1 MGRRLVPYRLDCVEQ
16 RVNTEAVPDVLDAP
30 RLTKAERGAAT
41 RTRLL
46 DATIDCL
53 VELGWAGTSTTEVVR
68 RAGVSRGAQVHHYP
82 SKEDLVLASIEHLLA
97 RRVEEY
103 RIAFDELPTDR
114 RTPAE
119 AFELLWSQCFGGSF
133 DAWLE
138 LAVAARRSPALHQRF
153 VEVERRFASAT
164 IDRFQDMFPNEFGER
179 EFAAIAMRLAFSVL
193 DGLAIGRIAG
203 VPEHELEAVRAAF
216 NFLTS
221 SFLSSAQG
229 ESR

>member
-1 MGRRLVPYRLDCVEQ
+1 M
-16 RVNTEAVPDVLDAP
+16 PDIADAP
-30 RLTKAERGAAT
+30 RLTKAERGAVT

-82 SKEDLVLASIEHLLA
+82 SKEDLVLAAIEHLVA

-103 RIAFDELPTDR
+103 RAAFDALPADR
-114 RTPAE
+114 RTTAE
-119 AFELLWSQCFGGSF
+119 AVELLWSQCFGRSF

-138 LAVAARRSPALHQRF
+138 LAIAARRSPALQERF
-153 VEVERRFASAT
+153 SEVERRFTNTT
-164 IDRFQDMFPNEFGER
+164 IDRFQDMFPELFGDR
-179 EFAAIAMRLAFSVL
+179 EFATIAMRLTFSVL
-193 DGLAIGRIAG
+193 DGLAIARIAG
-203 VPEHELEAVRAAF
+203 VADSELETVRAAF

-221 SFLSSAQG
+221 SFLSSDQG

>member
-1 MGRRLVPYRLDCVEQ
+1 M
-16 RVNTEAVPDVLDAP
+16 TDVADPP

-97 RRVEEY
+97 RRIEEY

-119 AFELLWSQCFGGSF
+119 AIELLWSQCFGRSF

-138 LAVAARRSPALHQRF
+138 LAVAARRSPALHERF
-153 VEVERRFASAT
+153 VEVERRFAGAT
-164 IDRFQDMFPNEFGER
+164 IDRFQDMFPNLFGER
-179 EFAAIAMRLAFSVL
+179 EFAAIAMRLTFSVL

-203 VPEHELEAVRAAF
+203 VAEPELEAVRAAF

-229 ESR
+229 EPR

>member
-1 MGRRLVPYRLDCVEQ
+1 MDSAG
-16 RVNTEAVPDVLDAP
+16 VPDVADAP

-41 RTRLL
+41 RNRLL

-103 RIAFDELPTDR
+103 RVAFDALPADR
-114 RTPAE
+114 RTTVE
-119 AFELLWSQCFGGSF
+119 AFELLWSQCFGPSF

-138 LAVAARRSPALHQRF
+138 LAVAARRSPTLQVRF
-153 VEVERRFASAT
+153 AEVERRFTDAT
-164 IDRFQDMFPNEFGER
+164 IDRFQDMFPDHFGDR
-179 EFAAIAMRLAFSVL
+179 EFATIAMRLTFSVL
-193 DGLAIGRIAG
+193 DGLAIGRIIG
-203 VPEHELEAVRAAF
+203 VPESELETVRAAF

-221 SFLSSAQG
+221 AFLSSDQG
-229 ESR
+229 EPR